1 MIIRLLLRELYQRT
15 DPEHPDYSKLKE
27 AISAVQKQA
36 DMVNTKIKKSQA
48 SNEVISIQEKLVG
61 DNVPVSI
68 FNFLNGAKLNSF
80 FGKQKIVT
88 PSRYFICEGS
98 FRECHLDRKF
108 GKEFEIVYLY
118 LFNDILITT
127 RKVHTLIHPVLKKL
141 TTQSDNR

>member
-1 MIIRLLLRELYQRT
+1 MFETHPFPFTLFLFTQLIIRLLLRELYQRT

-68 FNFLNGAKLNSF
+68 FNFLEWN
-80 FGKQKIVT
+80 QT
-88 PSRYFICEGS
+88 
-98 FRECHLDRKF
+98 
-108 GKEFEIVYLY
+108 
-118 LFNDILITT
+118 
-127 RKVHTLIHPVLKKL
+127 
-141 TTQSDNR
+141 